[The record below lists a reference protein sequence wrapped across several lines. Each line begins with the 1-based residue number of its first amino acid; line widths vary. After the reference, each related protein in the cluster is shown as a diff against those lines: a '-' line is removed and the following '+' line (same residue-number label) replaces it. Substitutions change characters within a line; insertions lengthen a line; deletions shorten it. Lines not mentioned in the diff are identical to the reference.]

1 MATTIRKNER
11 SWGIEL
17 ISQIN
22 QFAGANDLIIKH
34 AGGESTVSEHRGQ
47 NMFPDV
53 VLYGDYDFS
62 SILQGWEL
70 KMPDVPIN
78 DADFVHDAQR
88 KATALNLNSCVIW
101 NFTHVRLYV
110 YDDAKHEFT
119 EKKKWDNDSIKTR
132 DDVHRFK
139 SKWEKTLQSVLTT
152 VNDYLISGEV
162 KKVSIGDV
170 LSTTSIARLV
180 SENKFSV
187 AAHLREC
194 VKRDAIMGAR
204 LETWWKDIKSEY
216 EGDEEDKFPA
226 YAKSVIINWANRII
240 FAHLI
245 KTRQM
250 SAYAIDELDYDSTPE
265 EANDIFQ
272 SITEKSDFYNIFAPM
287 PYNECLPE
295 KTWKSLVELS
305 LFLKSTP
312 IKNIS
317 QRILQQVL
325 EGSINISKRLVNG
338 QYPTP
343 PVLAAILSRMTIHDA
358 TGDCFDGCCGTGTIP
373 SYIINYKK
381 SKHIGAAQA
390 MATTWASD
398 KFKLPLQI
406 ANLAMTNYDSINIPC
421 RLFQKDI
428 LALNPGDEVEIVNPQ
443 TGEKE
448 IYTLPPFD
456 AFVSNL
462 PFVKSS
468 EIPED
473 DIPYTSSIKNAYG
486 MSGRSDFSYYIA
498 LHLRNLVKA
507 GGHVGIILSNS
518 FLGTEAGNIFLD
530 AIRESFDDI
539 RIHISGNGRWFQ
551 NADIVTALL
560 VMRRKSEERAEN
572 DSISFFTWKR
582 NLENILASRDYQETI
597 VNSSLLDEELNAEV
611 IARVN
616 YTHEELE
623 ALKRLNVS
631 YNSMFSN
638 LKWLLEIEGKLT
650 PISRY
655 LKVFRGSRR
664 GWDPLFF
671 PSSDTNIEPQFLKDV
686 LINAKA
692 TTGYV
697 ASPTSGKKAFCCNMD
712 IDELEEEGCLGAL
725 KWIQSFVYETN
736 EKGRPLPEVL
746 ARKDMQWYELTTD
759 EEAEIFTMM
768 NPDDR
773 MFYAKFLQPTFINQ
787 RLIGLKRKRRTDDLD
802 LLHALLN
809 SILSLFYIEAVGFGR
824 GLGVLDINKDSI
836 SKCYMLNP
844 VLLNENQKA
853 DIKDR
858 FTVLMSRGIVDINQ
872 DINDPI
878 RQEFDMAVLNAF
890 GIGRYFNNIVSSLKA
905 MRKVRKAVKQHTV
918 EPKPLKGFDRQ
929 EPLREMVVGMAAESD
944 TLN

>member
-22 QFAGANDLIIKH
+22 QFADSNDLIIKH
-34 AGGESTVSEHRGQ
+34 AGGESTVSERRGQ

-53 VLYGDYDFS
+53 VLYGDHDLS

-70 KMPDVPIN
+70 KMPDVPIT

-110 YDDAKHEFT
+110 YDDTKHEFT

-132 DDVHRFK
+132 DDVQRFK
-139 SKWEKTLQSVLTT
+139 SKWERTLQSVLTT
-152 VNDYLISGEV
+152 VNDYLISGQV
-162 KKVSIGDV
+162 KKAFIGDV
-170 LSTTSIARLV
+170 LATTSISRLV

-245 KTRQM
+245 KARQM

-265 EANDIFQ
+265 EANNIFH

-287 PYNECLPE
+287 PYNDCLPD
-295 KTWKSLVELS
+295 KTWMSLVELS

-312 IKNIS
+312 IKSIS

-343 PVLAAILSRMTIHDA
+343 PVLASILSRMTIHDA

-381 SKHIGAAQA
+381 SKHIGTTQA

-406 ANLAMTNYDSINIPC
+406 ANLAMMNYDSINIPC

-582 NLENILASRDYQETI
+582 NLENISASRDYQETI

-616 YTHEELE
+616 YTHAELE

-638 LKWLLEIEGKLT
+638 LKWLLEIEGKLM
-650 PISRY
+650 PFSRY

-692 TTGYV
+692 TTSYV

-712 IDELEEEGCLGAL
+712 LEELETEGCLGAMR
-725 KWIQSFVYETN
+725 WIECFENETN
-736 EKGRPLPEVL
+736 EKGKPLPQVL
-746 ARKDMQWYELTTD
+746 ARKGMKWYELATD

-773 MFYAKFLQPTFINQ
+773 MFYAKFIEPTFINQ
-787 RLIGLKRKRRTDDLD
+787 RLIGLKRKRATDDLN

-844 VLLNENQKA
+844 ALLNQEQKT
-853 DIKDR
+853 DIMEK
-858 FTVLMSRGIVDINQ
+858 FEILMSRGIVDINQ
-872 DINDPI
+872 DMEDPV
-878 RQEFDMAVLNAF
+878 RREFDMAVLNAF
-890 GIGRYFNNIVSSLKA
+890 GIGRYFDNIITSLKA
-905 MRKVRKAVKQHTV
+905 MRKIRKAVRQHTV
-918 EPKPLKGFDRQ
+918 ELRTLRGLERQ
-929 EPLREMVVGMAAESD
+929 EPLNEIVLERAAESD